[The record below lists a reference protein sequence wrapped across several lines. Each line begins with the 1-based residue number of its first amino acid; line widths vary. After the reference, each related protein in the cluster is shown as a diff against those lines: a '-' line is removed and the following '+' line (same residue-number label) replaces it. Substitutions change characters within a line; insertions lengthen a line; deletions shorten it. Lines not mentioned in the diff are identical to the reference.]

1 MQVTQDEHPIDQE
14 LLWRL
19 GQIIT
24 MWSALENWLA
34 MLLGTLMGADLS
46 ASSMIT
52 NSVSISLQIKC
63 IRGILSV
70 HANKEPGAGIDQ
82 ILDLL
87 DRADELRLERNE
99 LAHGIWHSSDPNSKT
114 ALVHT
119 VSLDR
124 SEIIR
129 DRLVTV
135 SDLDELIVHIEDW
148 ITDYAKLGRE
158 LGFPQSRSGK
168 PAFS

>member
-1 MQVTQDEHPIDQE
+1 MHVVQDEHPIDQE

-19 GQIIT
+19 GKIIT
-24 MWSALENWLA
+24 SWSSLENWLA
-34 MLLGTLMGADLS
+34 MLLGTLMGADLA
-46 ASSMIT
+46 ASGMVT
-52 NSVSISLQIKC
+52 NGVSISLQVKC

-70 HANKEPGAGIDQ
+70 HANKEPGTDR

-87 DRADELRLERNE
+87 NRADELRLERNE
-99 LAHGIWHSSDPNSKT
+99 LAHGLWHASDPADKT
-114 ALVHT
+114 ALVNT
-119 VSLDR
+119 VNLDR

-135 SDLDELIVHIEDW
+135 PDLDDLIIQIDDW
-148 ITDYAKLGRE
+148 ITDYTELGRE
-158 LGFPQSRSGK
+158 LGFPQSRGGK